1 MDAVSISQGELIE
14 WGVAARA
21 LPGESRSG
29 DRHLVEPFSD
39 GVLVAVVDGLGHGD
53 EAADAAEAAT
63 DILIRYAQES
73 PVSLVRRCH
82 ESLWGT
88 RGVAMSVAAFAR
100 SSHTMSWLGVGNVEG
115 SLFRDCPGSRP
126 ARDSLIQR
134 GGVVGFRLP
143 PLQPSVVT
151 VGQGDLLVLATDGI
165 AAYSLDGLRMTEPP
179 ERIASDILARFAR
192 DTDDA
197 LVLVARCRGEASWTQ

>member
-1 MDAVSISQGELIE
+1 MDAVTISQGELID

-21 LPGESRSG
+21 LPGEARSG
-29 DRHLVEPFSD
+29 DCHVVEPFSD
-39 GVLVAVVDGLGHGD
+39 GVLVAAVDGLGHGD

-63 DILIRYAQES
+63 DILTRHAQES
-73 PVSLVRRCH
+73 PVSLIRRCH
-82 ESLWGT
+82 ESLSGT
-88 RGVAMSVAAFAR
+88 RGVAMSVAVFAR

-126 ARDSLIQR
+126 ERDSLILR
-134 GGVVGFRLP
+134 GGVVGYRLP

-151 VGQGDLLVLATDGI
+151 VGEGDLLVLATDGI
-165 AAYSLDGLRMTEPP
+165 AAYSLDGLRMTELPK
-179 ERIASDILARFAR
+179 RIASDILGRFAR

-197 LVLVARCRGEASWTQ
+197 LVLVVRCRGEASWKR

>member
-21 LPGESRSG
+21 LPGEARSG
-29 DRHLVEPFSD
+29 DCHVVESFPD
-39 GVLVAVVDGLGHGD
+39 GMLVAVVDGLGHGD
-53 EAADAAEAAT
+53 EAAEAAEVAT
-63 DILIRYAQES
+63 DILIRHAQES
-73 PVSLVRRCH
+73 PVSLFRRCH
-82 ESLWGT
+82 ESLSGT

-100 SSHTMSWLGVGNVEG
+100 SSHAMSWLGVGNVEG

-134 GGVVGFRLP
+134 GGVVGYRLP
-143 PLQPSVVT
+143 PLQPSLVT